1 MGFEFIRRPEVTV
14 RHWPRALGSNM
25 NAKTWLVEP
34 DPRVRDCRHRGSEVQ
49 LVEIA
54 A

>member
-34 DPRVRDCRHRGSEVQ
+34 DPESGIVGIVDPKCN
-49 LVEIA
+49 
-54 A
+54 